1 MPSWE
6 IHRKWANEL
15 GIPKNVT
22 DEVNRLIDFPE
33 KWFEEKYPERYN
45 RIMNGLEVLRITDI
59 LNADPC
65 IGLLKLSLAMN
76 VFGHDVGRGRKWQE
90 KLQLNCI
97 FNHYGIQGVKA
108 ALLHHILDYI
118 ETTTGERHDVL
129 ERIKQ
134 KLQGTRFGGV
144 LFQILSFVDAHW
156 DEILQDLNKR
166 SMRKRSSGASIK
178 GIKGIFIIDGVI
190 LPPASAIPKIR
201 KEVKYGKRVWVEW
214 SYNSYRIR
222 RAISSEFELNEL
234 ISEIKS
240 RIDKTK

>member
-15 GIPKNVT
+15 GIAKDLA

-59 LNADPC
+59 LDADPC
-65 IGLLKLSLAMN
+65 IGLLKSSLAMN
-76 VFGHDVGRGRKWQE
+76 VFGHDVGRGRKWQGE
-90 KLQLNCI
+90 LQLKCI

-108 ALLHHILDYI
+108 TLLHHILDYI
-118 ETTTGERHDVL
+118 ETATGEKHDVL

-134 KLQGTRFGGV
+134 KLQGTRFDGV
-144 LFQILSFVDAHW
+144 LSQLISFVDAHW
-156 DEILQDLNKR
+156 GEILQDLNKR
-166 SMRKRSSGASIK
+166 AIRKRSSGADIK
-178 GIKGIFIIDGVI
+178 GVKGVFIVDGVI
-190 LPPASAIPKIR
+190 LTPASAILKIR
-201 KEVKYGKRVWVEW
+201 KELKHGKRVWVEW
-214 SYNSYRIR
+214 SYTSYRIR

-240 RIDKTK
+240 EIDKS